1 VGIMPDSSPFG
12 SQTVMGPAWPNVDE
26 EQLTAAAA
34 SYEKLATTISGNIVP
49 QQTNQLMKLTE
60 VWQGAGSLAASGEAT
75 TMIAGHEANAA
86 QAQAIAAQ
94 LTQMAAAV
102 VKAKM
107 AVNAAAQEVQHEVE
121 ALQALPFGNKQ
132 ELIES
137 RIKMGLSQ
145 NIATVTASTTEL
157 ASALG
162 TTANIPQMTTP
173 PTAQAQQAVQ
183 KGADQGAQMAMQM
196 ASQLPQMLG
205 QLPQMLGQVPQ
216 QLAQPLQQLTQP
228 LQQLTS
234 MLGSVGKGGTG
245 AGPSPFSAFSNHPL
259 AGGSGPSS
267 GAGLVKAAGMPG
279 GGGGVGAQTPVLS
292 KLVGTAPVSVDPGA
306 TAGGAVVGG
315 VAPVAAGAMGGGMG
329 GPMGMMG
336 GPRGG
341 GGGGTAASLAVPA
354 PLEHEID
361 EVDDD
366 DDW

>member
-102 VKAKM
+102 VKTKM

-205 QLPQMLGQVPQ
+205 QVPQ
-216 QLAQPLQQLTQP
+216 QLAQPLQQFQP
-228 LQQLTS
+228 VHARHLDVEDGEVGRVFQQRLQRGLAVAIDPRGEALRLQ
-234 MLGSVGKGGTG
+234 GDRHGGQYVAIVVDQRDALLRGLRVAHT
-245 AGPSPFSAFSNHPL
+245 
-259 AGGSGPSS
+259 GSGGLHLGRRLGHRHLALVLEKLRLP
-267 GAGLVKAAGMPG
+267 AG
-279 GGGGVGAQTPVLS
+279 
-292 KLVGTAPVSVDPGA
+292 
-306 TAGGAVVGG
+306 
-315 VAPVAAGAMGGGMG
+315 
-329 GPMGMMG
+329 
-336 GPRGG
+336 
-341 GGGGTAASLAVPA
+341 
-354 PLEHEID
+354 
-361 EVDDD
+361 
-366 DDW
+366 